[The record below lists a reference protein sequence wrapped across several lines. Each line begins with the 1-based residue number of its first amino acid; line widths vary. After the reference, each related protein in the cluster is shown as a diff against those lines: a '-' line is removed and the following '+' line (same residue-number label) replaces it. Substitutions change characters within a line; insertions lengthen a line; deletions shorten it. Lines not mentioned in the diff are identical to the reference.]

1 MAKVSSNHSKAHMDD
16 MTGKAAKAI
25 REKVLKS
32 VREFRKKS
40 EAYFDRQD
48 EEGLA
53 YSEAG
58 LANCMG
64 WTLARLQRYYDYNNG
79 KDDEAIEA
87 QVDAFED
94 GGEVTAA
101 VSVMSYYVRLAYQRI
116 QEQIDTSP
124 IYQEKGMVTRGIFL
138 NKQVRLGGYQDKFEQ
153 KQDISVNVTFGDG
166 ADADCWK

>member
-16 MTGKAAKAI
+16 MTEKAAKAN
-25 REKVLKS
+25 REKVLKN
-32 VREFRKKS
+32 VREFRKLS
-40 EAYFDRQD
+40 SAYFDQQD
-48 EEGLA
+48 EEWLA

-58 LANCMG
+58 LANCME
-64 WTLARLQRYYDYNNG
+64 WTLSKLQRAYDYNNG
-79 KDDEAIEA
+79 KDDEAVEA
-87 QVDAFED
+87 QVDAFEE
-94 GGEVTAA
+94 GSEVTDPRA
-101 VSVMSYYVRLAYQRI
+101 VMSYYVRLAYQRI